1 MASRS
6 TRRGL
11 VAAALAATLTIPAV
25 ARATGG
31 PSPDR
36 PSRPA
41 KTGVS
46 PALAALVAHG
56 YGSFDIASVVPD
68 HVPGHVYY
76 LAHLATPV
84 DERVERALAAAGAR
98 VRLRFPE
105 IGWVALSSP
114 PAAVSAV
121 ARVPGVTRLEV
132 DRVLTV
138 EAVRTAAVSIPG
150 VADQSKRGPGD
161 VGADALWA
169 AGITGRGVRVGVAD
183 TGVDESHPDLDDLD
197 WRTWQ
202 RSGHLPKV
210 AGFVDCSAVAEAR
223 APGGCQ
229 PLPQGYDDNGH
240 GTHVSGIATG
250 TAEGGSADQRGVF
263 PGMAPD
269 AELAV
274 AKVCSPAGTC
284 LNSAVMAGLRWLA
297 DDSAGAAD
305 VINVSLGSGRFYGAP
320 FFGAEQ
326 VTNDDPEAQ
335 LVNWL
340 ARKFNVVFT
349 ISAGNSGPVLQSTGS
364 PAVASQAIAVG
375 ASVSD
380 FDLDHPA
387 DQTVHG
393 DFGNVA
399 PAAPAAGATGIA
411 TFSSRG
417 PTGDRLIKPELTA
430 PGVYVVAPQSSEG
443 AEVTA
448 GDVGHMH
455 KYSADQTY
463 AVLSGTS
470 MSAPSAAGVAALLI
484 DGYRRAAE
492 GRSPAYWEVKAA
504 MANTA
509 GTDAFEGP
517 VAGLIGGIRSKLGLS
532 SPEELYPARNRA
544 WVGTTGEGAGRVN
557 APAALLALTHG
568 VTILTPE
575 SGDPADVH
583 ARQPNW
589 ALDDVAPGE
598 RRTQR
603 FVIHPGANFAGAKVS
618 LAPEDPREPN
628 GVFGIP
634 KSWFVALPK
643 PFTVAPGRDTP
654 FEVRLRVPADAAPGT
669 YGGSLLATVDLG
681 GGVRQRVRIPVQLFV
696 PLPIGG
702 SVTAPIWASEPTDY
716 SLVGFENPLGD
727 VFTDWM
733 AYPLRIPAGSGPITL
748 SVYDTATDDADHMD
762 IFVFDAAGQE
772 VDSSVTFFTDHAVPG
787 GVAYAP
793 STSEDP
799 TTVTLLDGDDLQDLE
814 LPTTVW
820 VMVSD
825 SSRPEPGFR
834 TFRLSAVAE
843 ERASVSATVGDSSL
857 LGDAGGLVARAG
869 KGTPLEG
876 LDPSLDPERLADRA
890 RRLRGGVGGG

>member
-1 MASRS
+1 MAHPKY
-6 TRRGL
+6 RRGL
-11 VAAALAATLTIPAV
+11 VAAALAALLALPVA

-31 PSPDR
+31 TDPA

-41 KTGVS
+41 KAGVS
-46 PALAALVAHG
+46 PALAALVARG

-76 LAHLATPV
+76 LAKVAGPLS
-84 DERVERALAAAGAR
+84 DVERALAAAGAR

-114 PAAVSAV
+114 PSAVAAV
-121 ARVPGVTRLEV
+121 ARVPGVVRLEA
-132 DRVLTV
+132 DRILAID
-138 EAVRTAAVSIPG
+138 AVRTASVSIPG
-150 VADQSKRGPGD
+150 VADQSRRGPGD

-202 RSGHLPKV
+202 RPSHLPKV
-210 AGFVDCSAVAEAR
+210 AGFADCSAVAEAR
-223 APGGCQ
+223 SPLGCA

-250 TAEGGSADQRGVF
+250 TAEGGSADQQGAF

-305 VINVSLGSGRFYGAP
+305 VINVSLGSGRFFGAP

-335 LVNWL
+335 LVNYL

-364 PAVASQAIAVG
+364 PAVASQAVAVG

-393 DFGNVA
+393 DFGNVV

-430 PGVYVVAPQSSEG
+430 PGVYVVAPQSSQG
-443 AEVTA
+443 AEVAA

-455 KYSADQTY
+455 KFSADQTY

-509 GTDAFEGP
+509 GTHAFEGP
-517 VAGLIGGIRSKLGLS
+517 VAGLIGGIRAKLGLDR
-532 SPEELYPARNRA
+532 PEDLYPARNQA
-544 WVGTTGEGAGRVN
+544 WVGVTGEGAGRIN

-568 VTILTPE
+568 VTVLTPE
-575 SGDPADVH
+575 TGDPADIH

-598 RRTQR
+598 RRTQQ
-603 FVIHPGANFAGAKVS
+603 FVVHPGVNFGGGKVS
-618 LAPEDPREPN
+618 LGVEAATYQPH

-634 KSWFVALPK
+634 ASWFVLPK
-643 PFTVAPGRDTP
+643 PFDAPAGRDRA
-654 FEVRLRVPADAAPGT
+654 FSVRLRVPADAAPGT
-669 YGGSLLATVDLG
+669 YGGALVAQVKLG
-681 GGVRQRVRIPVQLFV
+681 GGVTQTVRIPVQFFV
-696 PLPIGG
+696 PLPVGG
-702 SVTAPIWASEPTDY
+702 SVAAPIWASEPTDY

-727 VFTDWM
+727 IFTDWV
-733 AYPLRIPAGSGPITL
+733 AYPVRIAAGSGPVEL
-748 SVYDTATDDADHMD
+748 SVYDTAAGEEDHMD
-762 IFVFDAAGQE
+762 LFVFDGAGQE
-772 VDSSVTFFTDHAVPG
+772 VDSSVSFFLDHAVPG
-787 GVAYAP
+787 GAAYAP
-793 STSEDP
+793 STKEDP
-799 TTVTLLDGDDLQDLE
+799 TTVTLLDGDDLQELE

-834 TFRLSAVAE
+834 TFHLSA
-843 ERASVSATVGDSSL
+843 RAVPAPATAGGGSL
-857 LGDAGGLVARAG
+857 LDDAGGLVARAG
-869 KGTPLEG
+869 QGAPLQDLDAR
-876 LDPSLDPERLADRA
+876 LDPQGLLDPAGRLA
-890 RRLRGGVGGG
+890 RRVRGG